1 MYKITYIHDG
11 SATENSL
18 YIPGDED
25 YCLLSYK
32 LSLAMGVVGSLT
44 MEIPY
49 TNPAKDDIAC
59 LTDEIIFYRNNVEL
73 FRGRAITAQGDFNRT
88 GMLECEGILA
98 YLYDTWY
105 PPYDFNGSPN
115 DLIADVLA
123 KHNAK
128 VEERKRLYVGTITVT
143 DPNDYISRSNQ
154 DYSRCLDVLQ
164 DKLVG
169 EYLGGYLRVRYQ
181 EGKRYL
187 DYLDNY
193 GGESAQPIEF
203 GYNLLD
209 LATDIN
215 YGNVVTALLP
225 LGAEVEETTTDAD
238 GNEITTTKR
247 VTVESVNGGNPYIS
261 DSEAVA
267 QYGWI
272 ADCVTWDDV
281 TLPENLL
288 TKAQTYLATVT
299 SGIRTVTVKAVDM
312 ALVEPSVTS
321 IFLGDAV
328 HISSPPHGI
337 DLTAELTEMEIGLNP
352 EQNTLT
358 FGTVE
363 RLSDIVHRNQSNA
376 VTLVQTERKNRQTA
390 MERLSKA
397 ISEGSGLYITP
408 EEQTD
413 GSEIYYLHDQPQLTD
428 STYVIRVNSQSFA
441 FSTDGGETY
450 PFGYTVDGAMVMEI
464 IQANGINA
472 DWVIFGEQTIANV
485 IDDLQTGT
493 ASLGTKLQV
502 VEDNIKSK
510 IWKSDITEVTDP
522 IGEKVTT
529 LQDQYT
535 VVDQTLDAID
545 LTVGNLQTKVASNGS
560 SIDDVKSQ
568 LTIQADQIKSKVS
581 KNGVIS
587 EINQTAETVTISAN
601 RINLTDVFA
610 QSITASGTIKGLTLN
625 AATGSF
631 SGKITA
637 GSGTIGG
644 WTIKSDGLYYTTS
657 HGTVALHPAGSDNVI
672 EVTSTDSD
680 SVARH
685 FYVDSYGIIDATAA
699 RIAELSLS
707 YLDGETAGV
716 LSPNSADFGSGIR
729 CSSNLVIEGT
739 HSDSRIN
746 RIYMYNGA
754 TASPSI
760 LQPDFTN
767 LFGVAEGAPS
777 GQGGLGYIEDA
788 RMAVSNLTVG
798 ATFDDSKLTAQSGY
812 YTTYYLPCKVGDT
825 VRFSGFWPN
834 QNSNTVIS
842 FWDAS
847 FKLLSRC
854 NGNYFVPNATYNASN
869 AYNVTIDTTAGT
881 WQIVIPSTNHTG
893 TSLAS
898 TAYIRVCF
906 NGVAAPRRT
915 FVATCNETITYTK
928 LSHTRWASIALGYE
942 NGTSDGFISNL
953 MLHGNGDIDADGSLE
968 LGGVITLKG
977 RRIYWNSPVDNGD
990 LALSCKWKDGSN
1002 HGILMRGA
1010 DGLTTTV
1017 GWAGNSSYASILNL
1031 TSRTVKYTNSS
1042 GATSLSDERFKM
1054 NWGDL
1059 TAYDSFFDALKPQK
1073 FQYIDGSSGRYHLG
1087 FSAQAV
1093 ESALAACDLSGA
1105 DFAGL
1110 VRYEVPLE
1118 DESWRGYSQE
1128 YGLIYTEFV
1137 ALLVDQVQKLKARVK
1152 ALEGAA

>member
-1 MYKITYIHDG
+1 MAALLGGNIVIDRHGRLAVLLWDLDTADVPIGAEDTYSG
-11 SATENSL
+11 ETELSTEN
-18 YIPGDED
+18 Y
-25 YCLLSYK
+25 
-32 LSLAMGVVGSLT
+32 A
-44 MEIPY
+44 
-49 TNPAKDDIAC
+49 IASVRC
-59 LTDEIIFYRNNVEL
+59 AVE
-73 FRGRAITAQGDFNRT
+73 
-88 GMLECEGILA
+88 
-98 YLYDTWY
+98 
-105 PPYDFNGSPN
+105 S
-115 DLIADVLA
+115 
-123 KHNAK
+123 
-128 VEERKRLYVGTITVT
+128 TI
-143 DPNDYISRSNQ
+143 S
-154 DYSRCLDVLQ
+154 
-164 DKLVG
+164 
-169 EYLGGYLRVRYQ
+169 
-181 EGKRYL
+181 
-187 DYLDNY
+187 
-193 GGESAQPIEF
+193 
-203 GYNLLD
+203 
-209 LATDIN
+209 
-215 YGNVVTALLP
+215 
-225 LGAEVEETTTDAD
+225 TTTDEGVTTEENETTELLAGEDGAYGFSISNPFMTQTILDGIFARLGGKTFRSGKVGFYGHPELDPGDVISVAD
-238 GNEITTTKR
+238 REGAVHFFPVMDLSWELDGGLRSSAQSFAVSEPDAEVDFSGPTTQAMERMTADLASFKQLYAENIRAQSAVFTNLKTTKA
-247 VTVESVNGGNPYIS
+247 TVEQLTAVKADIS
-261 DSEAVA
+261 ALA
-267 QYGWI
+267 
-272 ADCVTWDDV
+272 ADIIKVDDLAAKKADIDLLNVT
-281 TLPENLL
+281 TATIENLFIRGGLL
-288 TKAQTYLATVT
+288 TDSITAVELNATKYLTGVT
-299 SGIRTVTVKAVDM
+299 IIGDVIRA
-312 ALVEPSVTS
+312 
-321 IFLGDAV
+321 
-328 HISSPPHGI
+328 
-337 DLTAELTEMEIGLNP
+337 
-352 EQNTLT
+352 NTLT
-358 FGTVE
+358 ADKLILKGTDGLIYE
-363 RLSDIVHRNQSNA
+363 LNAQAGGLTSAQLSQS
-376 VTLVQTERKNRQTA
+376 QYQTA
-390 MERLSKA
+390 LSGTILA
-397 ISEGSGLYITP
+397 ANSITA
-408 EEQTD
+408 D
-413 GSEIYYLHDQPQLTD
+413 K
-428 STYVIRVNSQSFA
+428 
-441 FSTDGGETY
+441 
-450 PFGYTVDGAMVMEI
+450 
-464 IQANGINA
+464 IN
-472 DWVIFGEQTIANV
+472 
-485 IDDLQTGT
+485 
-493 ASLGTKLQV
+493 
-502 VEDNIKSK
+502 
-510 IWKSDITEVTDP
+510 VTD
-522 IGEKVTT
+522 
-529 LQDQYT
+529 L
-535 VVDQTLDAID
+535 
-545 LTVGNLQTKVASNGS
+545 
-560 SIDDVKSQ
+560 
-568 LTIQADQIKSKVS
+568 
-581 KNGVIS
+581 
-587 EINQTAETVTISAN
+587 
-601 RINLTDVFA
+601 FA
-610 QSITASGTIKGLTLN
+610 QSITASGTIKGLTLD

-637 GSGTIGG
+637 GSGTIGR

-777 GQGGLGYIEDA
+777 GRGGLGYIEGT
-788 RMAVSNLTVG
+788 RMALSSLTVG

-825 VRFSGFWPN
+825 VRFSGFWPK
-834 QNSNTVIS
+834 QNNNTVIS

-847 FKLLSRC
+847 FKLLSRT

-906 NGVAAPRRT
+906 SGVAAPRRT

-1093 ESALAACDLSGA
+1093 ESALTACDLSGA

-1118 DESWRGYSQE
+1118 DESWRGYSEE